1 MDDKHVNILIV
12 GAGLSGIGAA
22 YHLNKECPN
31 KDYLI
36 LESRDQLGGTWDLFK
51 YPGIRSDSDMC
62 TMGFRFKP
70 WQGEKLVADGGAIL
84 DYLHEI
90 ADENKIKEKIQYH
103 SHVESVS
110 WSSDIAQWS
119 VNYRNKLDNSK
130 SVLTCDFL
138 YLCVGYYDYDQGYDP
153 EFKGSDNFDGQII
166 HPQKW
171 PENLDYSN
179 KRVVVIGSGATAV
192 TLIPSM
198 AEKTKHITMLQRSP
212 TYYMIRPNE
221 NPVGNFIRKITNNT
235 VAYYVMRWQNIF
247 LQSWSFKKARKYP
260 KNVKAFLIKLVKDHL
275 PDGFD
280 VNKHFTPP
288 YNPWEQR
295 LCLVPDGDLFNAIN
309 DGKASVVTEHIDEFT
324 NDGIKLKSGD
334 ELKADIIITATGLN
348 MIVCSN
354 INITV
359 DGKEIDISK
368 SMTYKGMMI
377 THVPNAVL
385 TFGYTNASWTLR
397 ADLTAEYV
405 CRLLNYMD
413 KNDYKYC
420 QPTPKGHI
428 AIDGEWLDFNSGYV
442 SRAAKKFPRQGARDP
457 WRNTQNYTKDVL
469 QLRYGRI
476 ANKELEFI

>member
-1 MDDKHVNILIV
+1 
-12 GAGLSGIGAA
+12 
-22 YHLNKECPN
+22 
-31 KDYLI
+31 
-36 LESRDQLGGTWDLFK
+36 
-51 YPGIRSDSDMC
+51 
-62 TMGFRFKP
+62 
-70 WQGEKLVADGGAIL
+70 
-84 DYLHEI
+84 
-90 ADENKIKEKIQYH
+90 
-103 SHVESVS
+103 
-110 WSSDIAQWS
+110 
-119 VNYRNKLDNSK
+119 
-130 SVLTCDFL
+130 
-138 YLCVGYYDYDQGYDP
+138 
-153 EFKGSDNFDGQII
+153 
-166 HPQKW
+166 
-171 PENLDYSN
+171 
-179 KRVVVIGSGATAV
+179 
-192 TLIPSM
+192 M

-247 LQSWSFKKARKYP
+247 LQSWGFKKARKYP

-420 QPTPKGHI
+420 QPTPNGHI